1 VEQYKKI
8 KIMKMITLEGV
19 NYKSKT
25 RFPLKNDLVSM
36 LPYSLVIAGVI
47 GKDEW
52 ARNNQKIVDRFNITI
67 EEVCVD
73 GRKKE
78 IKSLPYFTWNVLTTL
93 NK

>member
-1 VEQYKKI
+1 
-8 KIMKMITLEGV
+8 MKVITLNGV

-25 RFPLKNDLVSM
+25 IFPLKDDLVSM

-47 GKDEW
+47 QKDEW

-67 EEVCVD
+67 DEVRAD
-73 GRKKE
+73 GRLKE

>member
-1 VEQYKKI
+1 
-8 KIMKMITLEGV
+8 MKVITLNGV

-25 RFPLKNDLVSM
+25 RFPLKDDLVSM

-47 GKDEW
+47 EKSEW
-52 ARNNQKIVDRFNITI
+52 AKNNQKIVDRFNITI
-67 EEVCVD
+67 DEVRAD